1 MPLLALVIN
10 ILTLSAYEGLNLCEF
25 VYYFGFD
32 NTVFAVLML
41 TTDRYFLA
49 CKPLLYPVIVTKTR
63 VLYFTILSWI
73 LSGILAASVFPHV
86 YHVID
91 VVLAAKI
98 FVFTLLPVFSFLVFV
113 IMILNIRTWRTVAR
127 HGNRVSSLGR
137 QNGNRAKNSQN
148 KADKKRLENQSRF
161 AKVILLLL
169 LNLVFFVLPQGLMIV
184 INCVNI
190 WCELCIPGLSNR
202 IVILLQVYFFP
213 LFFITTPV
221 LYIAFIPKYRK
232 SCRFLFVRV

>member
-1 MPLLALVIN
+1 
-10 ILTLSAYEGLNLCEF
+10 
-25 VYYFGFD
+25 
-32 NTVFAVLML
+32 ML
-41 TTDRYFLA
+41 TTDHYFLA

-73 LSGILAASVFPHV
+73 LSGILAASVFLHL

-91 VVLAAKI
+91 IVLAAKI

-137 QNGNRAKNSQN
+137 QNGNRAKNSQSR
-148 KADKKRLENQSRF
+148 ADKKRLENQSRF

-169 LNLVFFVLPQGLMIV
+169 LNLGFFVLPQVLMIV

-190 WCELCIPGLSNR
+190 WCELCVPGLSNR

-213 LFFITTPV
+213 LFFYYNTRTLHCIYTEV
-221 LYIAFIPKYRK
+221 QEIVSLSFRN
-232 SCRFLFVRV
+232 RV